1 MNIYGG
7 AMSLLQSLIL
17 GIVEGVTEFLPI
29 SSTGHMI
36 LTSAI
41 LKMQQTEALKT
52 FEIAI
57 QLGAILSVLVI
68 YWKKVFCSPELF
80 KKIITAF
87 IPTAALGLVLY
98 KVIKKMFMG
107 NMAVV
112 LWALFIGGF
121 AIIALEL
128 FYKKRGQ
135 RNAADLSAIS
145 YKQAFFI
152 GIFQSLAFIPG
163 VSRSAATIF
172 GGLFMGLKREAIVE
186 FSFLLAIPTMLAAAG
201 LDILKTRA
209 VLSQGDIGS
218 IMIGFI
224 TAFVI
229 ALASIKWFVGFIKK
243 NDFIPFGIYRIALVA
258 LFWLFVK

>member
-1 MNIYGG
+1 
-7 AMSLLQSLIL
+7 
-17 GIVEGVTEFLPI
+17 
-29 SSTGHMI
+29 
-36 LTSAI
+36 
-41 LKMQQTEALKT
+41 
-52 FEIAI
+52 
-57 QLGAILSVLVI
+57 
-68 YWKKVFCSPELF
+68 
-80 KKIITAF
+80 
-87 IPTAALGLVLY
+87 
-98 KVIKKMFMG
+98 MFMG